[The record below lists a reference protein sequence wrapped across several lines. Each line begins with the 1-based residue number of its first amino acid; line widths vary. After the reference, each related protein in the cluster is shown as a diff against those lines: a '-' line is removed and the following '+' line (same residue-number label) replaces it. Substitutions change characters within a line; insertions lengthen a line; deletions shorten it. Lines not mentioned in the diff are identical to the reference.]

1 MYFRFLITKGKRHWN
16 YLLLD
21 MLPGFL
27 KSIEK
32 IGLQDLVPMSLL
44 YGNSSALYDVDNL
57 DWVPSVN
64 MGYGI
69 GNKRVS

>member
-1 MYFRFLITKGKRHWN
+1 
-16 YLLLD
+16 
-21 MLPGFL
+21 
-27 KSIEK
+27 
-32 IGLQDLVPMSLL
+32 MSLL